1 MLIKQLFQ
9 EIACRCLFTNKQVTR
24 IKIIEAVNR
33 FGFRLKPT
41 NNIPRD

>member
-9 EIACRCLFTNKQVTR
+9 EIASRCLLTNKQVTR
-24 IKIIEAVNR
+24 INIIKVVNR